1 MYFAMDSRKIPMV
14 RLVNETVIDPPYVH
28 RRRIPHEWIIYL
40 VKNGRMEPEED
51 GILYHLSPGD
61 FLLLDPEGRHE
72 GREAMHCEYFYIHF
86 QHMDI
91 RAAGADGQLLRER
104 MYQLRS
110 DGLGNVVGEGADTSW
125 NSYLQDRKYHLQA
138 AHGDMPEVNPH
149 GKRAEQDEHDK
160 QPC

>member
-72 GREAMHCEYFYIHF
+72 GREATHCEYSIFIF
-86 QHMDI
+86 SI
-91 RAAGADGQLLRER
+91 WISARPGR
-104 MYQLRS
+104 MGSCCAR
-110 DGLGNVVGEGADTSW
+110 GCTSCAVTVW
-125 NSYLQDRKYHLQA
+125 EML
-138 AHGDMPEVNPH
+138 
-149 GKRAEQDEHDK
+149 
-160 QPC
+160 

>member
-40 VKNGRMEPEED
+40 VKNGRMK
-51 GILYHLSPGD
+51 
-61 FLLLDPEGRHE
+61 PEGRHE

-149 GKRAEQDEHDK
+149 GKRAEQDEHVK